1 MMTDLKKLDIKDSDS
16 RPLVHKYYKH
26 PGITKGLVVTLP
38 GNHYGVDGPLL
49 YYPSKLLSNRNWD
62 TLAITYGYQ
71 SRGEEFSVGIIAD
84 ILKECEV
91 AIRSCFKEKEYGRI
105 GLIGKSLGA
114 LIIAQL
120 CGSVDELASARAVYL
135 TPPINTPF
143 FGQLFLQTS
152 QSAYMGMGTGDRFYK
167 KEILEDLQ
175 SDRDFG
181 LTIIE
186 NADHSM
192 DIEGDFEAT
201 IGELKKVVEEVVEF
215 LDS

>member
-1 MMTDLKKLDIKDSDS
+1 MTDLKKLDIKDSDG
-16 RPLVHKYYKH
+16 RPLVHKYYLH
-26 PGITKGLVVTLP
+26 PGTSKGLVVTLP

-49 YYPSKLLSNRNWD
+49 YYPSELLSNRNWD

-84 ILKECEV
+84 ILKECED
-91 AIRSCFKEKEYGRI
+91 AIRICLKEKEYGRI

-120 CGSVDELASARAVYL
+120 CGSVDELDSARTVYL

-167 KEILEDLQ
+167 KEILDNLQ
-175 SDRDFG
+175 SDRDFV

-192 DIEGDFEAT
+192 NIEGDFEAT
-201 IGELKKVVEEVVEF
+201 MSGLKKVVEDVVEF